1 MWTFSNSVEH
11 KHSTV
16 FSLPFLHLFYEKIN
30 VYSEQGAI
38 HPLNYLSLP
47 LWCLTGTS
55 AMILLHRTAVGDS
68 RSLWGCH
75 VRAHNIS
82 DAKRRWRIR
91 WFSQIPPYTM
101 WAIPSL
107 SIKSGSEIYLSSFI
121 KAKWSVQ
128 CVPDWNFSC
137 SLSESPITAAV
148 RNMCTKPVEYR
159 DALLTLWHK
168 FTRSAW
174 MHSA

>member
-1 MWTFSNSVEH
+1 MRTTDCNLFLGIHVWCSNNHNLKLTAGVWNKDVFPNTSAVLNPIMHKSNGRRQTQLLCVNIFEHIVEH

-68 RSLWGCH
+68 RSLWVCH
-75 VRAHNIS
+75 VHNIS
-82 DAKRRWRIR
+82 EAKRRWRIR
-91 WFSQIPPYTM
+91 GFLVIFP
-101 WAIPSL
+101 IPSL
-107 SIKSGSEIYLSSFI
+107 KDVS
-121 KAKWSVQ
+121 
-128 CVPDWNFSC
+128 N
-137 SLSESPITAAV
+137 
-148 RNMCTKPVEYR
+148 
-159 DALLTLWHK
+159 
-168 FTRSAW
+168 
-174 MHSA
+174 